1 MIDRKSRY
9 SSTPVLTVD
18 DGRGGTHPLLDL
30 RETPPTPSVLH
41 VTPTDSDRL
50 DLLAFE
56 YYRDPTRFW
65 RICDAS
71 SELDPFDVV
80 APGEPMPI
88 PPDK

>member
-9 SSTPVLTVD
+9 RSTPVLTVD
-18 DGRGGTHPLLDL
+18 DGLGGTHPLLDV
-30 RETPPTPSVLH
+30 RETPPTTGLLH

-50 DLLAFE
+50 DLLAWD

-65 RICDAS
+65 RFCDAS
-71 SELDPFDVV
+71 SELDPFDVL

>member
-9 SSTPVLTVD
+9 RTTPVLTAD
-18 DGRGGTHPLLDL
+18 DGRGGVQPLLDL
-30 RETPPTPSVLH
+30 RETPPTGAVLEI
-41 VTPTDSDRL
+41 TPTDSDRL
-50 DLLAFE
+50 DLLAWR

-71 SELDPFDVV
+71 SELDPLDVV

-88 PPDK
+88 PPDR

>member
-9 SSTPVLTVD
+9 KATPVLLVP

-30 RETPPTPSVLH
+30 RATPPATPVLT

-50 DLLAFE
+50 DLLAFRF
-56 YYRDPTRFW
+56 YRDPTRFW

-80 APGEPMPI
+80 APGEPTPI
-88 PPDK
+88 PPDE